1 MATGSGERSS
11 STRGSWAS
19 FSGMCARPCWT
30 PTRTR
35 AGSART
41 SSRTPPTGKIPLNSL
56 NGWFP
61 EERVFCLAG
70 TDARDYG
77 AAGGLSKRAVGP
89 LSDGLVRIRNATV
102 LGAPRAFVHR
112 SHSGHYGLVNSES
125 GYQNLRRFLFG
136 EWRVLVELSDVS
148 VTLPPEVERKKAGG
162 ARVLA
167 SYHIDTIVSVR
178 GVPVELNRRTCEE
191 GSAIFRTWRELTRKR
206 TRLFTA
212 FVMGSARVN
221 PRRRSLGLALRLQ
234 VRVPE
239 YEVDGRLFDQHYEG
253 GTLFADKLNVEVTP
267 GADGGSQV
275 RYGWDGRTP
284 NRAPRSLEL
293 VEEGE
298 ALVGAIPVTSGRAHP
313 GIAGTLRLTITRW
326 NAPPAP

>member
-1 MATGSGERSS
+1 M
-11 STRGSWAS
+11 
-19 FSGMCARPCWT
+19 
-30 PTRTR
+30 
-35 AGSART
+35 
-41 SSRTPPTGKIPLNSL
+41 
-56 NGWFP
+56 
-61 EERVFCLAG
+61 
-70 TDARDYG
+70 
-77 AAGGLSKRAVGP
+77 
-89 LSDGLVRIRNATV
+89 

-267 GADGGSQV
+267 GAAGGSQV

-313 GIAGTLRLTITRW
+313 GIDGTIRLTITRW